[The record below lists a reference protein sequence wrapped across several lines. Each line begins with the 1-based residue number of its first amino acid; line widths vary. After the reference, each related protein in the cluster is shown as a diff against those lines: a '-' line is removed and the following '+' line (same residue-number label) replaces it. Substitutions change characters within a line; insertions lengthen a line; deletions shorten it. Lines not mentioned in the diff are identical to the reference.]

1 MKNLCLVN
9 KGKTMYRNIEIIS
22 SLKDF
27 QNYCKSNR
35 LAGKTIGL
43 VPTMGFLH
51 EGHLSLMR
59 QSRAGND
66 ISVISI
72 FVNPTQFGP
81 AEDYDAYP
89 RDLDRDSRMAS
100 EAGVDVIFA
109 PSARDMYPEG
119 YATYVNIER
128 ITEKMCGTSRPG
140 HFRGVTTVVSKLFN
154 LAQPHRAYFGQ
165 KDAQQAIVIKQMARD
180 LNFDIEIIVMPII
193 REEDGLAMSSR
204 NKYLSP
210 EERKAA
216 LVLRKS
222 LLMAEGLFK
231 SGVTEAAIIYNRI
244 KDMIDFEPLA
254 KIDYISIVD
263 ADTLDDV
270 GKLRQNTLIAL
281 AVFIGKTRLIDNI
294 ILT

>member
-1 MKNLCLVN
+1 MN
-9 KGKTMYRNIEIIS
+9 RNIEIIS
-22 SLKDF
+22 SLKGF
-27 QNYCKSNR
+27 QNYCRSNR
-35 LAGKTIGL
+35 LARKTIGL

-59 QSRAGND
+59 QSRADND

>member
-1 MKNLCLVN
+1 MN
-9 KGKTMYRNIEIIS
+9 RNIEIIS

-59 QSRAGND
+59 QSRADND

>member
-1 MKNLCLVN
+1 
-9 KGKTMYRNIEIIS
+9 MYRNIEIIS